1 MDGVVYA
8 LAHSYL
14 VEKIQLPLE
23 LPEMRRRIAFL
34 QFFLLTDHYGYI
46 FYRDVFVE
54 TVGWLFLLTFGV
66 DGRKG

>member
-1 MDGVVYA
+1 MGRRVAV
-8 LAHSYL
+8 L
-14 VEKIQLPLE
+14 QL
-23 LPEMRRRIAFL
+23 
-34 QFFLLTDHYGYI
+34 FLLTDHYGYI